1 MAARLGIVI
10 YWAACVAAVVW
21 AAFVL
26 VSTASLAH
34 PDWTIY
40 TPIAVVGA
48 VVIWGFGRAA
58 RYVLARR

>member
-1 MAARLGIVI
+1 
-10 YWAACVAAVVW
+10 VAAVVW

-26 VSTASLAH
+26 VSTANLAH

-48 VVIWGFGRAA
+48 VVIWGFGRAV
-58 RYVLARR
+58 RYVLAGR